1 MPRRRRHKE
10 ENSNHE
16 AWAIPYGDLVT
27 LLLAFFVM
35 MYAISSVNASK
46 YEAVS
51 KSLNAAFN
59 GHQQS
64 PQTVQTDEKP
74 PPIEDSLPSREA
86 SRIVAAGL
94 PVPERFAAPNS
105 SANPTQ
111 GKAPGAASNDS
122 KQEEQARIEQAAALS
137 NRLQRISSEIQT
149 AMKNLVPDGTVTV
162 LRRGDSLEI
171 RISTDILFTSG
182 EAQLSGRAM
191 PALQALAESLKQWPN
206 SLLVEGHTDDRPI
219 HTALYP
225 SNWELSAA
233 RAASLVHLFADS
245 GVAPQRMSIVGMGEY
260 SPLQPNDTAAGRNA
274 NRRVTVTVL
283 GRGESSGASS
293 PLSRGAKP

>member
-1 MPRRRRHKE
+1 M
-10 ENSNHE
+10 
-16 AWAIPYGDLVT
+16 
-27 LLLAFFVM
+27 
-35 MYAISSVNASK
+35 
-46 YEAVS
+46 
-51 KSLNAAFN
+51 
-59 GHQQS
+59 
-64 PQTVQTDEKP
+64 
-74 PPIEDSLPSREA
+74 
-86 SRIVAAGL
+86 GL
-94 PVPERFAAPNS
+94 
-105 SANPTQ
+105 
-111 GKAPGAASNDS
+111 
-122 KQEEQARIEQAAALS
+122 
-137 NRLQRISSEIQT
+137 
-149 AMKNLVPDGTVTV
+149 PDGTVTV
-162 LRRGDSLEI
+162 LRRGDNLEI

-182 EAQLSGRAM
+182 EAQLSARSM

-293 PLSRGAKP
+293 PLSGGAKP

>member
-1 MPRRRRHKE
+1 MLGNEQVAGAGNREKFGNALNDAKQDGVRGIHG
-10 ENSNHE
+10 
-16 AWAIPYGDLVT
+16 AGMV
-27 LLLAFFVM
+27 
-35 MYAISSVNASK
+35 SS
-46 YEAVS
+46 
-51 KSLNAAFN
+51 
-59 GHQQS
+59 
-64 PQTVQTDEKP
+64 
-74 PPIEDSLPSREA
+74 
-86 SRIVAAGL
+86 
-94 PVPERFAAPNS
+94 PERSGTKIIAFWEIS
-105 SANPTQ
+105 RS
-111 GKAPGAASNDS
+111 GAA
-122 KQEEQARIEQAAALS
+122 EFAGCE
-137 NRLQRISSEIQT
+137 
-149 AMKNLVPDGTVTV
+149 
-162 LRRGDSLEI
+162 RRGDSLEI

-191 PALQALAESLKQWPN
+191 HALQALAESLKQWPN

-293 PLSRGAKP
+293 LLSGGAKP